1 MPNKQVMK
9 GLAALE
15 LLSHLN
21 REVPIVLIQYDSG
34 QSSQKFF
41 YFDYGALDQEPL
53 NFQPSCISHHYH
65 HPRKLLDHLN
75 IGYVASLF
83 SMFLGGVKPVAS

>member
-21 REVPIVLIQYDSG
+21 REVPVVLIQYDT
-34 QSSQKFF
+34 SQENI
-41 YFDYGALDQEPL
+41 A
-53 NFQPSCISHHYH
+53 ISNKSY
-65 HPRKLLDHLN
+65 
-75 IGYVASLF
+75 
-83 SMFLGGVKPVAS
+83 